1 LSPSDAD
8 EAAPAEPALVTPGG
22 IGVPEQALT
31 WRFSRSSGP
40 GGQHVNTSDT
50 RAELT
55 CEIEALRAP
64 EFVVARV
71 REQLG
76 ERVRIVAASE
86 RSQWRNRQVALE
98 RLAVRLDRAAERR
111 APRLATRVPRG
122 AVERRLEAKRRQADR
137 KSGRRPPPEE

>member
-1 LSPSDAD
+1 LSPPDAD

-31 WRFSRSSGP
+31 WRFSRASGP

-50 RAELT
+50 RVELS
-55 CEIEALRAP
+55 CDIGALRAP
-64 EFVVARV
+64 EFVLARL

-86 RSQWRNRQVALE
+86 RSQWRNRQAALD

-111 APRLATRVPRG
+111 APRRATRVPRA
-122 AVERRLEAKRRQADR
+122 AVEQRLEDKRRQAAR
-137 KSGRRPPPEE
+137 KSGRRPPLEE